1 MIITELY
8 NGQGFGN
15 QLFVYATLRS
25 IAEQNGYS
33 WGIQCPERFKGYD
46 FMNPSMGEEVRGG
59 SGPEGG
65 SSNRVTRRY

>member
-25 IAEQNGYS
+25 IAEQNGFF
-33 WGIQCPERFKGYD
+33 GVFNVQKD
-46 FMNPSMGEEVRGG
+46 L
-59 SGPEGG
+59 
-65 SSNRVTRRY
+65 RVMTL